1 MKPVCSVLIAGP
13 DRGWAPELAGE
24 LGSQDVEA
32 ILCQDPEEVVSG
44 RQFDI
49 AFLDFSLPGTPSL
62 IGKSTYRDSLLRV
75 FVVGVPASQAVAV
88 AESGAIPIVRE
99 AVQPEVLAVIAKATV
114 EVCRRRKRTLQSVEQ
129 FRLFS
134 ELPWFGMYVLDE
146 NLRFSY
152 VSSHAAGLLGSSPEE
167 MVGLSV
173 KEVVHPEHREHVLK
187 VLSDKLAGREYPPY
201 AVRLLKKGGAPIW
214 VEVYSRRADFIGRP
228 AIVGLMR
235 EVESER
241 HRSALQG
248 TLFRLVR
255 DLLAEEHPR
264 TILQRVADAVTMAC
278 GFRRAVISLYD
289 LSWPDP
295 LDAPVHEVVTSGLA
309 EKERAQLLSSRGILP
324 EQRRTYFSEE
334 FRLGPEAYYV
344 PVGKNPHE
352 IEGFGLPG
360 TVEMEGWSPLDLLLI
375 PLRARGRIIGH
386 ISLDDPVDPKA
397 PTPETLEPVTHLAAI
412 AALAVERAH
421 ERRLHDQH
429 ERHLAAAQ
437 GMGPGLTV
445 ATSKEDVL
453 ARAISFMGR
462 ELGYAFVGGGLVQE
476 LEKGLVRY
484 WDKDQGEL
492 KTSRGGWPLA
502 DQGPIASALA
512 EGKPKLVRNA
522 LKTKGPSSSR
532 AAFGSFL
539 AVPVKV
545 ESETV
550 AVLLVAEKDPYRL
563 SELDLKTVSTVA
575 LWCEVTLQFIQAQ
588 DRLAG
593 LHNLALALSRAE
605 SRGQMLKQVMN
616 VLKSRFSFDYCA
628 FFKHTSQGLQLEALE
643 VLEDIELE
651 PYVKLGWRIP
661 PGRGVV
667 SWVAEHREPLLLAD
681 ASSDPRYLPGNPDI
695 RSELAVPVL
704 IGDELLGVLNVESR
718 RPSAFGIEELAV
730 LQTVASQLAIGLDNL
745 RSRERLQ
752 ELAIRDPLTGL
763 YNRRFLDEAVTKE
776 VAAARRY
783 RHPLTFLYLDV
794 DGFREVN
801 NRLGHLKGDEVLRR
815 IGEYLVNNVREAD
828 YVARIGGDEFLI
840 MLPETDGEV
849 DVIVQR
855 LKDGMARAF
864 SDLDVPIGLSIG
876 VATWEPE
883 GEFDLDRLLV
893 EADKRMYEDKRRR
906 SH

>member
-1 MKPVCSVLIAGP
+1 MKPVCSVLIASP
-13 DRGWAPELAGE
+13 DRSWAHELVRE
-24 LGSQDVEA
+24 LGSQDVEVV
-32 ILCQDPEEVVSG
+32 LCPDLKETVFSG
-44 RQFDI
+44 KFDV
-49 AFLDFSLPGTPSL
+49 AFLDFSLPGIPSL
-62 IGKSTYRDSLLRV
+62 VEELTSPESSSVV

-99 AVQPEVLAVIAKATV
+99 ASQPEVLAAIAKLTV
-114 EVCRRRKRTLQSVEQ
+114 EVCRRRKETLHSVEH

-134 ELPWFGMYVLDE
+134 ELPWFGLYVLDGE
-146 NLRFSY
+146 LRFSY
-152 VSSHAAGLLGSSPEE
+152 VSSHAAWLLGSSPEE
-167 MVGLSV
+167 IVGLPV
-173 KEVVHPEHREHVLK
+173 RDVVHPEHREHVLK

-201 AVRLLKKGGAPIW
+201 AVRLLREGGIPIW
-214 VEVYSRRADFIGRP
+214 VEVYSRRAEFLGRP
-228 AIVGLMR
+228 AIVGLVR
-235 EVESER
+235 EVESGR
-241 HRSALQG
+241 YRSALQG

-255 DLLAEEHPR
+255 DLPAEEHPR
-264 TILQRVADAVTMAC
+264 TILQRVADAVTAAC

-309 EKERAQLLSSRGILP
+309 EEERAQLLSSRGIPP
-324 EQRRTYFSEE
+324 EQRRTYFSDE

-352 IEGFGLPG
+352 LEGLGLPG

-421 ERRLHDQH
+421 EWKLHDQH
-429 ERHLAAAQ
+429 ERHLAAA
-437 GMGPGLTV
+437 GRMGPGLTV
-445 ATSKEDVL
+445 ATSEEDVL
-453 ARAISFMGR
+453 ARAMSFMGR

-476 LEKGLVRY
+476 LEKGLVRH

-512 EGKPKLVRNA
+512 EGRPQLVRNA
-522 LKTKGPSSSR
+522 LKDRSSSR
-532 AAFGSFL
+532 AAFASFL

-545 ESETV
+545 ESEPV
-550 AVLLVAEKDPYRL
+550 AVLLMAEKDPYRL

-575 LWCEVTLQFIQAQ
+575 LWCEVTLRFLQAQ

-593 LHNLALALSRAE
+593 LHRLAVALSQAE
-605 SRGQMLKQVMN
+605 SRVEMLNQVMDG
-616 VLKSRFSFDYCA
+616 LKSRFSFDYSA
-628 FFKHTSQGLQLEALE
+628 FFRYTPRGLELE
-643 VLEDIELE
+643 VLKVSEDVKFA
-651 PYVKLGWRIP
+651 PYVKSGWRIP
-661 PGRGVV
+661 PGQGAV
-667 SWVAEHREPLLLAD
+667 SWVAEHRQPLLLAD
-681 ASSDPRYLPGNPDI
+681 APSDPRYLPGSSDI

-704 IGDELLGVLNVESR
+704 VGDELLGVLNVESR
-718 RPSAFGIEELAV
+718 RPSAFGIEELTV

-745 RSRERLQ
+745 RSRERLR

-763 YNRRFLDEAVTKE
+763 YNRRFLDEAVAKE

-783 RHPLTFLYLDV
+783 RHPLAFLYLDV

-815 IGEYLVNNVREAD
+815 IGGYLVDNVREAD
-828 YVARIGGDEFLI
+828 YVVRIGGDEFLI

-849 DVIVQR
+849 DVIVRR

-864 SDLDVPIGLSIG
+864 SDLEVPIGLSIG
-876 VATWEPE
+876 VVTWEPE

-893 EADKRMYEDKRRR
+893 EADTRMYEDKRRR